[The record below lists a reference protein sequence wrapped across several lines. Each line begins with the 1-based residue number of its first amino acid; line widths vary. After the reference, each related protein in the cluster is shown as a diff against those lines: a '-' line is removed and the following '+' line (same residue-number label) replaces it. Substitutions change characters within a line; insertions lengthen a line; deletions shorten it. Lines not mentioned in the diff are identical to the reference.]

1 MRLSPEPGRREPDM
15 TVDLSKLSEEKGKRF
30 GGAIM
35 AGLREYLRQP
45 GAMEVLEAR
54 TKARQERLA
63 GENAGK

>member
-1 MRLSPEPGRREPDM
+1 M